1 MPRLPEH
8 RKTCHTIQLE
18 EQAPITEAT
27 QGTHSTA
34 SELLVYMPQHSQEN
48 QAYMQSGPQQN
59 IIQMRRDIEHN
70 PHKYLSNASMGVQAS
85 ASGMQASASQ
95 PPNPYRAQGLSS
107 FVLQVAGMLRVPAS
121 IGWCRTQNIHSYIMP
136 VVFTLS
142 TFFFLCLFDTLIRRP
157 DHVIT
162 ITTHHF

>member
-70 PHKYLSNASMGVQAS
+70 PHKYLSNTPSGVQGS
-85 ASGMQASASQ
+85 ESQ
-95 PPNPYRAQGLSS
+95 PPDPHRQACLISVLRGGGALQYQSGS
-107 FVLQVAGMLRVPAS
+107 FSLINVGSGFHCLRS
-121 IGWCRTQNIHSYIMP
+121 
-136 VVFTLS
+136 
-142 TFFFLCLFDTLIRRP
+142 FFFLLFLCFRWDVVSLHP
-157 DHVIT
+157 LSSAEYK
-162 ITTHHF
+162 TTSFPNPCR